1 MRAPGFSEQR
11 LPQIAHSPDALR
23 CGIHAKLLH
32 PHAPLDFLPPD
43 GCGEVRPTTV
53 TFHEVREFVKEL
65 RPPHPSTPNTFKDI
79 HVAFALLYPSMWL
92 QDDYA
97 GKPSENSRR
106 MYEHRY

>member
-1 MRAPGFSEQR
+1 M
-11 LPQIAHSPDALR
+11 
-23 CGIHAKLLH
+23 
-32 PHAPLDFLPPD
+32 
-43 GCGEVRPTTV
+43 
-53 TFHEVREFVKEL
+53 KEL